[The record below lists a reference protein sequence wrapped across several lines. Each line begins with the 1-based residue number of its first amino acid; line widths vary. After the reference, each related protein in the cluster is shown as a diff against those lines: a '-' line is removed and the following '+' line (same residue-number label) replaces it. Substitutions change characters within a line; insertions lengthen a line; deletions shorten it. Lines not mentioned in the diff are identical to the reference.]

1 MLRRQPL
8 LALGAIVV
16 LAFGIGLVTSLFSLM
31 NAVLL
36 RPWQVPDPGSMA
48 VVRARQA
55 GREVVGAIS
64 IAEYR
69 YFLQHSRTF
78 GHFAA
83 WNLGPSRI
91 EDGAGNQL
99 RVTSAFVNADYFTAL
114 GVEIEAG
121 RGFVADDEDYSVPKA
136 IAIIS
141 ASLWRSRFGSN
152 PALIGRS
159 IQIDGQAFLVVGV
172 AGGGFRDVH
181 RRTLGT
187 DVWMPLPARAL
198 IGRSPP
204 DLARFGDPRGETL
217 RLLAGRL
224 AAGATHAS
232 AAAELSV
239 LSEQFRSAA
248 SLPSNGVDVFDTRPL
263 SEAPEGMQVVLPVYA
278 PLLVTVLLVLLIV
291 CTNVGNLLLA
301 RALSRQ
307 REFSIRLSLGASR
320 AQVVRQLLMEAAGLA
335 APAAAL
341 GLWLAYVVPPVMMG
355 LGFGF
360 GAAGF
365 GRVSVDTEVLRP
377 SFYAPDARVFGV
389 GILLAASTVVLT
401 SLAPALRVARL
412 DLASVSTER
421 QGRSRAGTPVRFIFL
436 VAQMALTTSLLVGAN
451 LLTRAITHATS
462 LDPGF
467 TIGGIQTVLV
477 EPNTPPGPEMVG
489 WKAFHSRLFKTLND
503 ADLGPVAFTQESPL
517 SDVPYVM
524 MARRPDDPSGPPR
537 PVLLRPVSRNYFA
550 VLGIPIVQ
558 GRVPTSDASSH
569 ELVVGEATARAF
581 WPGADPIG
589 QSLHSAVSRT
599 EYEAYEV
606 VGVAKDVPVRSMS
619 EIEPVIYH
627 APFWHKGTLLLRTSP
642 DVVERVRAFAADIEP
657 NVTVTGRPLA
667 DFVRDSLDTAL
678 LASRGAWAIG
688 SLALILSMVGAIGVF
703 GYLVEQRRFEIGV
716 RLALGAHAK
725 HVATL
730 VFQTAG
736 KALLWGLVVGFA
748 MTLSAVSMLRHFL
761 YGLSPFDPVAYAQ
774 VGGILASAAVLA
786 TWIPARRATGFD
798 PAETLRRG

>member
-1 MLRRQPL
+1 MIVPGMAVGRLIQFVTRRSFWQDVQHALRMLRRQPL
-8 LALGAIVV
+8 FALGAVVV

-48 VVRARQA
+48 VVRTRQS

-78 GHFAA
+78 SHLAA

-114 GVEIEAG
+114 GTEIEAG
-121 RGFVADDEDYSVPKA
+121 RSFVADDEDYSAPKA
-136 IAIIS
+136 VAIIS
-141 ASLWRSRFGSN
+141 DRLWRSRFGGD

-159 IQIDGQAFLVVGV
+159 IQIDGQAFRVVGV

-181 RRTLGT
+181 RRTAGT

-224 AAGATHAS
+224 AAGATRAS

-239 LSEQFRSAA
+239 LSERFRSAA

-263 SEAPEGMQVVLPVYA
+263 SEAPEGMQIVLPVYA
-278 PLLVTVLLVLLIV
+278 PLLVTVLLVLLIA

-307 REFSIRLSLGASR
+307 REFAIRLSLGASR

-335 APAAAL
+335 ALAGAL

-360 GAAGF
+360 GPAGF

-389 GILLAASTVVLT
+389 AVLLAASTVVLT
-401 SLAPALRVARL
+401 SLAPALRVTRL
-412 DLASVSTER
+412 EFASVTAER
-421 QGRSRAGTPVRFIFL
+421 QGGSRAGTPVRFIFL
-436 VAQMALTTSLLVGAN
+436 VSQMALTTSLLVGAN

-462 LDPGF
+462 LKPGF
-467 TIGGIQTVLV
+467 TIDGIQTVLV
-477 EPNTPPGPEMVG
+477 EPNTPAGPEMVG
-489 WKAFHSRLFKTLND
+489 WKTFHSQLFKTLND
-503 ADLGPVAFTQESPL
+503 ADLGAVAFSQEPPL
-517 SDVPYVM
+517 SDVPSIM
-524 MARRPDDPSGPPR
+524 MVRRPDDPPGPPR
-537 PVLLRPVSRNYFA
+537 PILLRPVSRNYFG

-558 GRVPTSDASSH
+558 GRLPTSDTSSY
-569 ELVVGEATARAF
+569 ELVVSEATARAL

-589 QSLHSAVSRT
+589 QTLHSAVSRT
-599 EYEAYEV
+599 EYQAYAV

-642 DVVERVRAFAADIEP
+642 DVVERYA
-657 NVTVTGRPLA
+657 
-667 DFVRDSLDTAL
+667 
-678 LASRGAWAIG
+678 
-688 SLALILSMVGAIGVF
+688 
-703 GYLVEQRRFEIGV
+703 
-716 RLALGAHAK
+716 
-725 HVATL
+725 
-730 VFQTAG
+730 
-736 KALLWGLVVGFA
+736 
-748 MTLSAVSMLRHFL
+748 
-761 YGLSPFDPVAYAQ
+761 LSPPT
-774 VGGILASAAVLA
+774 SN
-786 TWIPARRATGFD
+786 RM
-798 PAETLRRG
+798 